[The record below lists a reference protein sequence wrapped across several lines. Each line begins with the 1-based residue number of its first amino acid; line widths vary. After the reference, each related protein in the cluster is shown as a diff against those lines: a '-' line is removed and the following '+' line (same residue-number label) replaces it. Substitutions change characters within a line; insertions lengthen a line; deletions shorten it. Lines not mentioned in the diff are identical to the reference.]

1 MKLGI
6 VVPRYG
12 DASIGG
18 AERALRQLGEHL
30 VSLAGWEVE
39 AFATCARSAV
49 DWADVEEPGTFD
61 INGVTV
67 HRFESVSGRDP
78 RWGGVAVRV
87 EESPTTVDGVGQK
100 MYIDMQGPVNPDMI
114 EAATASDADLLA
126 LGPYLFWPTVEGVRA
141 NPDRSILHGAAHDE
155 PALHLGTIER
165 TYVSAR
171 AVSYYSEAERD
182 LVQGLFPVAHKPGLV
197 LGLGVDPVEIPAGA
211 AEEARRRYGIDDRPY
226 LMCLGRLENGKGAR
240 ALDAFF
246 REYKAR
252 RPGPLALVFVGPAH
266 ERLDPHPDVIVTDAV
281 DEADKWGLLAGSEI
295 VVNPSAM
302 ESFSIVVPEAW
313 LAGRPVM
320 VNARCAATVEHITRG
335 RGGIA
340 FEGYPTFEAGL
351 DRLLSDPVLRRQLAE
366 AGREYTIERFSWP
379 AVVSRYADFCHRLTS
394 VT

>member
-12 DASIGG
+12 DASVGG

-49 DWADVEEPGTFD
+49 DWADIEEPGTTE

-78 RWGGVAVRV
+78 LWGNVAVRV
-87 EESPTTVDGVGQK
+87 DESPTTVDGVGQK

-114 EAATASDADLLA
+114 DAATASDADLLA
-126 LGPYLFWPTVEGVRA
+126 LGPYLFWPTVEGILA
-141 NPDRSILHGAAHDE
+141 NSDRSVLHGAAHDE
-155 PALHLGTIER
+155 PALHLGIIER

-171 AVSYYSEAERD
+171 AISYYSEAERD
-182 LVQGLFPVAHKPGLV
+182 LVQRVFPVAHKPGLV
-197 LGLGVDPVEIPAGA
+197 LGLGVDPVDIPPEA
-211 AEEARRRYGIDDRPY
+211 AERSRERFGIGDRPY
-226 LMCLGRLENGKGAR
+226 IMCLGRLENGKGAR

-246 REYKAR
+246 RQYKTR
-252 RPGPLALVFVGPAH
+252 RPGPLALVFVGPAN
-266 ERLDPHPDVIVTDAV
+266 ERLDPHPDIIVTDAV
-281 DEADKWGLLAGSEI
+281 DESDKWGLLAGSEI

-313 LAGRPVM
+313 LARRPVM
-320 VNARCAATVEHITRG
+320 VNAHCAATVEHIRHG

-340 FEGYPTFEAGL
+340 FDGYPTFEAGL
-351 DRLLSDPVLRRQLAE
+351 DRLLADPTLRRHLAE
-366 AGREYTIERFSWP
+366 AGRRYTIDRFAWP
-379 AVVSRYADFCHRLTS
+379 AVVSRYAAFCHRLTAGP
-394 VT
+394 